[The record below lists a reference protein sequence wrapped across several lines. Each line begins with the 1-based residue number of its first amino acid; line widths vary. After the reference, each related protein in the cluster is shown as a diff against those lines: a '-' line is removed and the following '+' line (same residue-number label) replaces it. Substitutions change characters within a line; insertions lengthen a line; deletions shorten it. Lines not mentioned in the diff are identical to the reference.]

1 MRVRSSS
8 LLSCRPQRCL
18 GIYPDEHFTEEAPR
32 MKTSVFH
39 SHLTQIS
46 RDTREQNPGLA
57 LPYEY
62 LDQALVGKASPC
74 ECSAPQPRRAP
85 TINTDTDPGLVFE
98 VILLENRRMQGRKGK
113 WRGAVLY
120 RNAVL
125 NQHGVQVVVGDGET
139 LVALADVV

>member
-18 GIYPDEHFTEEAPR
+18 GTYPDEHFTEEAPR

-62 LDQALVGKASPC
+62 LDQALVEKHHLVSAVHPSPGVH
-74 ECSAPQPRRAP
+74 PQ
-85 TINTDTDPGLVFE
+85 
-98 VILLENRRMQGRKGK
+98 
-113 WRGAVLY
+113 
-120 RNAVL
+120 
-125 NQHGVQVVVGDGET
+125 
-139 LVALADVV
+139 